1 LLLGRLGAGLLDG
14 RLALDRQRA
23 FDAVRE
29 TVGAALGLA
38 EAQAAH
44 AIVRVANANMANA
57 TKLISV
63 GRGFDPRDF
72 ALVVFGGAG
81 PLHGCDLARELD
93 IPVVIFPRHPGIASA
108 MGCLLVDIR
117 HDLSRMCL
125 FPAEPTST
133 PRIEALFAELEEEAR
148 KRLADDGVA
157 AEAMRLRRTV
167 DMRYAGQWRQ
177 LSIEMPPGQGVETA
191 LSHFHTE
198 HERAF
203 AFRDEARPVEIYAA
217 RVVAE
222 GVVPKPQ
229 SAAATARHDA
239 VKLPKPAAR
248 RPVYFSE
255 RSAYVD
261 TPVYKRETIVA
272 GAQLTGP
279 AVVEQLDSTVVLPPG
294 TLSSVTPDLHII
306 TRLEGDSQ

>member
-1 LLLGRLGAGLLDG
+1 V
-14 RLALDRQRA
+14 LDRQRA
-23 FDAVRE
+23 SDVVRD
-29 TVGAALGLA
+29 TVGSPLDLQ
-38 EAQAAH
+38 EAQAGH

-81 PLHGCDLARELD
+81 PLHGCDLASELD

-125 FPAEPTST
+125 FPVEQAST
-133 PRIEALFAELEEEAR
+133 PRIEALFADLEAEAR
-148 KRLADDGVA
+148 TRLADDGVA
-157 AEAMRLRRTV
+157 TDAMRLRRTI

-177 LSIEMPPGQGVETA
+177 LSIEMPPGRGVETV
-191 LSHFHTE
+191 LTHFHAE

-203 AFRDEARPVEIYAA
+203 AFRDDARPVEVYAA

-222 GVVPKPQ
+222 GGVLKPQ
-229 SAAATARHDA
+229 SAVAKAVHDA
-239 VKLPKPAAR
+239 VELPRPATH
-248 RPVYFSE
+248 RPVYFSQRRLCRNARLLAQRE
-255 RSAYVD
+255 RHRRA
-261 TPVYKRETIVA
+261 
-272 GAQLTGP
+272 
-279 AVVEQLDSTVVLPPG
+279 
-294 TLSSVTPDLHII
+294 
-306 TRLEGDSQ
+306 TRLTRSC